1 MKINNNTSLDLRELE
16 AKVDEFYPYSKDK
29 LGFEQDPESLNFISD
44 PENAADMLGKTAY
57 YDPDN
62 FSITIYTDNRHPK
75 DILRSLSHELVHH
88 AQNLRGEFDNL
99 MELEDDYAQTN
110 KHMRLM
116 EKEAYSLGNIVFRD
130 WTDSLNKGVNE
141 NYTYRNKYGKRKRKR
156 GHSDFHDKAAVSPV
170 GANRSQQ
177 AQEDLM
183 RIQSF
188 SRKGLKPEMIEKLN
202 NLYRTVVYGKDL
214 SPEQRK
220 EMEQIMNSRVKS
232 EMMATPDTT
241 RDAVQ
246 GEDNSLEMELFPEVG
261 NLEEDYGVGTVALG
275 TMLGILGTI
284 GVGHVAG
291 MALSILRDA
300 GRKAQARA
308 NNERR
313 RIEVEFQEEV
323 ANILSND
330 EGFVSLLKQYKD
342 LVDEVADIKGM
353 RGPEYKEIRQRRKDV
368 SKELSQYIESKS
380 KDVFSQVNPDVR
392 DRANKH
398 KNFNY
403 TTSYRDGVNQ
413 AKNTNNLNEVR
424 KMKKAKL
431 EEMILEYCQTKN
443 FKTLAEIRQVKA
455 IAEKIMKENKAKGDV
470 ANLYEEPVTEDEQ
483 LEEDSIEE
491 IIATNGMD
499 DGNELQEEDELYEDE
514 LNEEDLEEISKPT
527 GPKSRGRDEPDRR
540 HRMENK
546 SVPARKSAKRI
557 NESKYDKKFKD
568 LIEKWCK

>member
-16 AKVDEFYPYSKDK
+16 AKVDEFYPYSKET
-29 LGFEQDPESLNFISD
+29 LGFNRDPESLNFISD
-44 PENAADMLGKTAY
+44 PENAQDMLGKTAY
-57 YDPDN
+57 YDPDS

-75 DILRSLSHELVHH
+75 DMLRSISHELVHH
-88 AQNLRGEFDNL
+88 AQNLRGEFKN
-99 MELEDDYAQTN
+99 MTELEEGYAQDN
-110 KHMRLM
+110 EHMRKM
-116 EKEAYSLGNIVFRD
+116 EEEAYSLGNLVFRD
-130 WTDSLNKGVNE
+130 WED
-141 NYTYRNKYGKRKRKR
+141 KRKNKTNLEEQGDMENVMRGKMKR
-156 GHSDFHDKAAVSPV
+156 
-170 GANRSQQ
+170 
-177 AQEDLM
+177 
-183 RIQSF
+183 
-188 SRKGLKPEMIEKLN
+188 
-202 NLYRTVVYGKDL
+202 
-214 SPEQRK
+214 
-220 EMEQIMNSRVKS
+220 
-232 EMMATPDTT
+232 EMMATPDSTK
-241 RDAVQ
+241 AALAP
-246 GEDNSLEMELFPEVG
+246 EDNSLEMELFPDAG
-261 NLEEDYGVGTVALG
+261 ALEEDAGVGTVALG

-368 SKELSQYIESKS
+368 SKELSQYIDRKS
-380 KDVFSQVNPDVR
+380 GDVFSKVNPDVR

-424 KMKKAKL
+424 RMKKAKL

-455 IAEKIMKENKAKGDV
+455 IAEKIMKENKEKGDV
-470 ANLYEEPVTEDEQ
+470 ANLYEEPVTEEDQ
-483 LEEDSIEE
+483 LEEDESVEE
-491 IIATNGMD
+491 GFIGQNGMD
-499 DGNELQEEDELYEDE
+499 DSNELKEEDELYEEDE
-514 LNEEDLEEISKPT
+514 LEEISKPT

-540 HRMENK
+540 HRMENRK
-546 SVPARKSAKRI
+546 VPAKKSAKRI